1 MGCVQSV
8 IADSGSAKAPDDV
21 RRAPALF
28 IGHGSPMN
36 AIEENTFTAGWRE
49 AGQSLKGV
57 RAILSVSAHWETTGG
72 SFLTAAQQPRLVYDM
87 RGFPA
92 ALYRVKYPAPGAPKL
107 AAAIAD
113 SRTSYPLAATEAW
126 GLDHGTWSVLVHLRP
141 DADIPVIQLSLS
153 RELSLLEHL
162 AVGRELEKLRD
173 MGVAI
178 MGTGN
183 IVHNLRLRRMDGVQY
198 EWAQEFD
205 ERIATLIDDR
215 DFTSTTAL
223 ENIGIAARLSH
234 PSLEHY
240 IPLMYVLGALSPKD
254 KIQWF
259 NPGFTKATLGMRS
272 LISA

>member
-8 IADSGSAKAPDDV
+8 IAESGGAKNPSDV
-21 RRAPALF
+21 PRAPALF

-36 AIEENTFTAGWRE
+36 AIEENTFTAGWRA
-49 AGQSLKGV
+49 AGQSLKEV

-72 SFLTAAQQPRLVYDM
+72 SFLTAAPQPRIIYDM

-92 ALYRVKYPAPGAPKL
+92 ELYRVKYPAPGAPQL
-107 AAAIAD
+107 AEAIANAP
-113 SRTSYPLAATEAW
+113 TPYPLAATQAW

-141 DADIPVIQLSLS
+141 SADIPVIQLSLS
-153 RELSLLEHL
+153 RELSLSEHL
-162 AVGRELEKLRD
+162 ALGRELEKLRD

-215 DFTSTTAL
+215 DFAGTAAL
-223 ENIGIAARLSH
+223 ENIGLAARLSH